1 VKVLFVCTANSCR
14 SQMAETWAHH
24 LFPENW
30 VVNSAGLLTHRITSR
45 TRKAMAEVGLDM
57 AGQHSKTFDELDL
70 DSYDL
75 CVTLSQSSSKYFP
88 ELADSSRHIKLPISD
103 PMSAEGSDEEIAM
116 AFRIGRDLI
125 KEIVMDVC
133 EGKFAVGKLS
143 T

>member
-88 ELADSSRHIKLPISD
+88 ELAGEVFRGAIIKNTPNPCIFYLFNEIQIS
-103 PMSAEGSDEEIAM
+103 
-116 AFRIGRDLI
+116 LI
-125 KEIVMDVC
+125 V
-133 EGKFAVGKLS
+133 
-143 T
+143 